1 MANIFADPERWED
14 YNGNSPPIWY
24 NEEWNDYEIFGD
36 SPIDADVYFSMSTDN
51 VTAGDTL
58 EFNYNFID
66 YTPPPG
72 MQGYLNV
79 VRNDT
84 EVVES
89 IALAESSTGTLA
101 VAFPSGAT
109 TVTIL
114 LTVSSEGTGYVGFYL
129 VDAALWLPPV
139 PPEGYLVYEL
149 DKGWTF
155 DGAYIPH
162 FLELNWYFGED
173 PIHYH
178 TIQKIRVHGLSK
190 GLTKLTLAMNGM
202 QTDYEPDYT
211 EPQILDLPRN
221 PKLIAVDLFPET
233 NYVDSANRGIS
244 LQMKFEGRNTDI
256 SLPEPQHALQVLVV
270 QSSPQGTGFRSN

>member
-1 MANIFADPERWED
+1 MANIFLSPENWED
-14 YNGNSPPIWY
+14 ENSNVPPIWWS
-24 NEEWNDYEIFGD
+24 EEFGEYQIFGD
-36 SPIDADVYFSMSTDN
+36 SPIDADVYLYM
-51 VTAGDTL
+51 VTYLVSSGDTL
-58 EFNYNFID
+58 EFNYNFVD

-72 MQGYLNV
+72 QQGYLNV
-79 VRNDT
+79 VRNGT
-84 EVVES
+84 EVVYS
-89 IALAESSTGTLA
+89 VALADSTNGS
-101 VAFPSGAT
+101 VSVSFPSGADS
-109 TVTIL
+109 VAIILTISDES
-114 LTVSSEGTGYVGFYL
+114 TNYIGFYL
-129 VDAALWLPPV
+129 VDATLRPTPAAV
-139 PPEGYLVYEL
+139 EGFLVYEL

-190 GLTKLTLAMNGM
+190 GLTKLTLAINGM

-221 PKLIAVDLFPET
+221 PKLLSTDLFPET

-256 SLPEPQHALQVLVV
+256 ALPEPQHALQVLVV
-270 QSSPQGTGFRSN
+270 QSSPPGTGFRSN